1 MATPFHPDLRLH
13 RFLPKAAVS
22 RRNLRVLRYGIRLM
36 PPPGR
41 PRPDVVPVN
50 AAVSV
55 RVFRPDSGGDGRALL
70 WIHGGGMV
78 IGAAK
83 MDDVYCR
90 RVAHELG
97 ITVASV
103 DYRLAPEHPYPVP
116 LEDCYAALQWLA
128 AQPGTT
134 RIAVGGAS
142 AGGGLAAGV
151 TLAARDRGEIE
162 PAAQLLVYPMI
173 DDRSGDRTDVDDS
186 AFRLWNRASNRFGW
200 SAYLRGLEVVPP
212 YAAPARAENLAGLPP
227 TWIGVGTHDLFHDE
241 DVAYA
246 ERLRAAGVDV
256 RVEIVAG
263 GYHGFNAVEPRA
275 RVTRDFDGS
284 AIRFLD
290 EMLG

>member
-1 MATPFHPDLRLH
+1 MSFHPDLRLP
-13 RFLPKAAVS
+13 RFLPKAMVTPRS
-22 RRNLRVLRYGIRLM
+22 LRAIRLGVRLL
-36 PPPGR
+36 PTRGR

-55 RVFRPDSGGDGRALL
+55 RVFRPASGGDGRALL

-90 RVAHELG
+90 RIARGLG

-103 DYRLAPEHPYPVP
+103 DYRLAPEHPYPLP

-128 AQPGTT
+128 AQPGTS

-151 TLAARDRGEIE
+151 TLAARDRGEVE
-162 PAAQLLVYPMI
+162 VAAQLLVYPMI
-173 DDRSGDRTDVDDS
+173 DDRSGVRTDVDDS
-186 AFRLWNRASNRFGW
+186 VFRLWNRASNRFGW
-200 SAYLRGLEVVPP
+200 SAYLRGLDDVPA
-212 YAAPARAENLAGLPP
+212 YAAPARAEDLAGLPP

-241 DVAYA
+241 DVTYA

-256 RVEIVAG
+256 RLEVVPGA
-263 GYHGFNAVEPRA
+263 YHGFNAVEPGA
-275 RVTRDFDGS
+275 QVTRDFDGS
-284 AIRFLD
+284 ATRFLG
-290 EMLG
+290 EVLG